1 MEDTIVAISTSVGEG
16 AISIIR
22 LSGHDALN
30 IASKVF
36 TKDLTKVDSHTIHY
50 GFITSNNEKIDEV
63 LVSVM
68 KAPKT
73 FTREDIVEINCHGGI
88 ATTNKVLEVLLE
100 NGARLAEPG
109 EFTKRAF
116 LNGRID
122 LLEAEATMDLIS
134 SKAESARKI
143 SINTLTGETSNLIK
157 NLRSELVKIISN
169 IEVNIDYPEYE
180 DIEVLTNES
189 ILPDIKKFKEKLEEI
204 IKKSE
209 DSKVIKEGIRV
220 GIIGRPNVGK
230 SSLLNSLLEEEKAI
244 VTDVP
249 GTTRDIVEGSLI
261 VSGIPLNIIDTA
273 GIRKTEDTV
282 EKIGVEKSLKIIDTS
297 DLLIYIL
304 NNNEEIT
311 EEEKEILKRGTV
323 DFYTCS
329 YYMSSC
335 ITTHEGEATVEGNL
349 AGGAKNPYLQASDWG
364 WQIDPDGLRYS
375 LNEIYERYRIPIM
388 VVENGLGARDE
399 KAEDGQIHDSYRID
413 YLRRHIEAMYEATE
427 DGVDLMGYTPWGC
440 IDLVSASTG
449 EMAKRYGFIYVNKFD
464 DGTGDLSREK
474 KDSFDWYKNVIAT
487 NGQCL

>member
-311 EEEKEILKRGTV
+311 EEEKEILEKTKSKKRIIVVNKIDLKTKLNKKLL
-323 DFYTCS
+323 DS
-329 YYMSSC
+329 YIEISVKEN
-335 ITTHEGEATVEGNL
+335 IGIDKIKDEIKRLFNIGEISTNDMT
-349 AGGAKNPYLQASDWG
+349 YLSNARS
-364 WQIDPDGLRYS
+364 IALLKKS
-375 LNEIYERYRIPIM
+375 LNNINDAINEINNNNPIDI
-388 VVENGLGARDE
+388 VELSLKESWNNLGEVIGETYTDE
-399 KAEDGQIHDSYRID
+399 LLDE
-413 YLRRHIEAMYEATE
+413 L
-427 DGVDLMGYTPWGC
+427 
-440 IDLVSASTG
+440 
-449 EMAKRYGFIYVNKFD
+449 F
-464 DGTGDLSREK
+464 SR
-474 KDSFDWYKNVIAT
+474 F
-487 NGQCL
+487 CLGK

>member
-1 MEDTIVAISTSVGEG
+1 MNNME
-16 AISIIR
+16 
-22 LSGHDALN
+22 N
-30 IASKVF
+30 I
-36 TKDLTKVDSHTIHY
+36 
-50 GFITSNNEKIDEV
+50 
-63 LVSVM
+63 
-68 KAPKT
+68 
-73 FTREDIVEINCHGGI
+73 
-88 ATTNKVLEVLLE
+88 LEVCLE
-100 NGARLAEPG
+100 NGAELAEPG

-134 SKAESARKI
+134 SKAESDRKI

-157 NLRSELVKIISN
+157 NLRSELIKIISN

-304 NNNEEIT
+304 YNNEEIT
-311 EEEKEILKRGTV
+311 EEEKEILEKTKNKKRIIVVNKIDLKTKLNKKLL
-323 DFYTCS
+323 DS
-329 YYMSSC
+329 YIEISVKEN
-335 ITTHEGEATVEGNL
+335 IGIDKIKDEIKRLFNIGEISTNDMT
-349 AGGAKNPYLQASDWG
+349 YLSNARS
-364 WQIDPDGLRYS
+364 IALLKKS
-375 LNEIYERYRIPIM
+375 LNNINDAINEINNNNPIDI
-388 VVENGLGARDE
+388 VELSLKESWNNLGEVIGETYTDE
-399 KAEDGQIHDSYRID
+399 LLDE
-413 YLRRHIEAMYEATE
+413 L
-427 DGVDLMGYTPWGC
+427 
-440 IDLVSASTG
+440 
-449 EMAKRYGFIYVNKFD
+449 F
-464 DGTGDLSREK
+464 SR
-474 KDSFDWYKNVIAT
+474 F
-487 NGQCL
+487 CLGK

>member
-88 ATTNKVLEVLLE
+88 AITNKVLEVLLE

-311 EEEKEILKRGTV
+311 EEEKEILEKTKNKKRIIVVNKIDLKTKLNKELL
-323 DFYTCS
+323 DS
-329 YYMSSC
+329 YIEISVKEN
-335 ITTHEGEATVEGNL
+335 IGIDKIKDEIKRLFNIGEISTNDMT
-349 AGGAKNPYLQASDWG
+349 YLSNARS
-364 WQIDPDGLRYS
+364 IALLKKS
-375 LNEIYERYRIPIM
+375 LNNINDAINEINNNNPIDI
-388 VVENGLGARDE
+388 VELSLKESWNNLGEVIGETYTDE
-399 KAEDGQIHDSYRID
+399 LLDE
-413 YLRRHIEAMYEATE
+413 L
-427 DGVDLMGYTPWGC
+427 
-440 IDLVSASTG
+440 
-449 EMAKRYGFIYVNKFD
+449 F
-464 DGTGDLSREK
+464 SR
-474 KDSFDWYKNVIAT
+474 F
-487 NGQCL
+487 CLGK